1 MEVRERKRRMER
13 RSSAAFTLIEMLVVV
28 IIVAI
33 LAGLVGP
40 RLFRNIGKAKT
51 NAARAQIEL
60 LGLALDNYRLDN
72 DQYPT
77 TEQGVD
83 ALIREPDI
91 EPYPDDWD
99 GPYLKKLE
107 VPLDP
112 WDQPY
117 HYLSPGEVNTD
128 GYDLFTLGKDGEVG
142 GEDEDQDIYSWE

>member
-1 MEVRERKRRMER
+1 MAAE
-13 RSSAAFTLIEMLVVV
+13 SSAAFTLIEMLVVV
-28 IIVAI
+28 VIVAV

-77 TEQGVD
+77 TEQGID
-83 ALIREPDI
+83 ALVREPDI
-91 EPYPDDWD
+91 EPYANDWD

-112 WDQPY
+112 WDRSY
-117 HYLSPGEVNTD
+117 HYISPGEVNMD

-142 GEDEDQDIYSWE
+142 GDDEDQDIYSWE

>member
-1 MEVRERKRRMER
+1 MAAG
-13 RSSAAFTLIEMLVVV
+13 SSAAFTLIEMLVVV
-28 IIVAI
+28 VIVAV

-77 TEQGVD
+77 TEQGID
-83 ALIREPDI
+83 ALVREPDI
-91 EPYPDDWD
+91 EPYANDWD

-117 HYLSPGEVNTD
+117 QYISPGEVNMD
-128 GYDLFTLGKDGEVG
+128 SYDLFTLGKDGEVG
-142 GEDEDQDIYSWE
+142 GDDEDQDVYSWE